1 MQRAAGNRH
10 AHRGVVVKMWP
21 SRSWS
26 RRTCSFNS
34 TTLRNTKQVM
44 ALMSSEWAAPDSSPG
59 CWPRILVR
67 RLGCQG
73 VVVVDNVLPRDWR
86 PRQQMYNSLL
96 SRVDICLL
104 GSKEPSPI
112 ESLFTQSPLQ
122 LRGRTRRNVDELVLA
137 NVDLEQPRLHAVS
150 LLLEHKVSL
159 HPILMRRGSWH
170 HPLWRRA
177 II

>member
-73 VVVVDNVLPRDWR
+73 VDNVLPRDWR
-86 PRQQMYNSLL
+86 PHQQMYSSLL

-112 ESLFTQSPLQ
+112 ESRFTQSPLNC
-122 LRGRTRRNVDELVLA
+122 GDEHAGTLMNSSSPTLIWDSLA
-137 NVDLEQPRLHAVS
+137 SMLS
-150 LLLEHKVSL
+150 LCFSSTKYHC
-159 HPILMRRGSWH
+159 IQF
-170 HPLWRRA
+170 
-177 II
+177 